1 MNPKK
6 SILAIIWALFITV
19 LTCGAAYAEA
29 AVPTKFPTAPIL
41 LYAGIFSAV
50 LLALCIVHFIAAGKS
65 ANGNERKGGFVLPII
80 LTLLA
85 ALAARIVLS
94 LIFFGHKT
102 DINCFIYWGKRLVN
116 DGPAHFYDNWC
127 DYPPGYMLILGFM
140 SLIND
145 GFTSLLGSESLDLN
159 SILIKLPAMLADLGC
174 AYLVYHTAKKSMSRK
189 AAFVLLAVVAFTPV
203 FAFVS
208 GAWGQIDQ
216 VLALTLLVPILLL
229 YGKKPILA
237 GLVYGIG
244 IIMKPQAL
252 MCGPLFAIAYF
263 AYVIN
268 CWPFDRSE
276 LKPFLSS
283 GFRGFVLRLL
293 QTALAVIAALLVI
306 IIVSIPFRG
315 SQSWYWLI
323 EKYYGTATSYD
334 YATVNA
340 YNFWALIGANWKS
353 TSLPFMKLTYGK
365 WGTIF
370 MVLSVCFS
378 ILLYVLSIL
387 SRKNRKGP
395 LPLIMAYMLTA
406 IFTFGHYMHE
416 RYIFPAFIL
425 LIFAYIYYNDK
436 RLLVTYFAY
445 VTTIFVNCIAAFYYS
460 KLFEYHLYWDER
472 LIFWCSLA
480 NVALFVWFTYVTL
493 DLIIRNKPMKA
504 FNSEKQCF
512 ETVSESLSIGEDQ

>member
-6 SILAIIWALFITV
+6 SILACILALFATV
-19 LTCGAAYAEA
+19 LLCTPAFAKA
-29 AVPTKFPTAPIL
+29 AVPTKFPTAQIL
-41 LYAGIFSAV
+41 ICAVIFSAL
-50 LLALCIVHFIAAGKS
+50 LLALVIIHFIAAGDR
-65 ANGNERKGGFVLPII
+65 ANENERKGVFVLPII
-80 LTLLA
+80 LTLAA

-94 LIFFGHKT
+94 LIFYGHKT
-102 DINCFIYWGKRLVN
+102 DINCFIYWGKRLVS
-116 DGPAHFYDNWC
+116 DGPAKFYEGWC
-127 DYPPGYMLILGFM
+127 DYPPGYMLVLGFM

-145 GFTSLLGSESLDLN
+145 GFSAVLGSKSADLN

-174 AYLVYHTAKKSMSRK
+174 AYLVYNNAKKVMNRK

-203 FAFVS
+203 FAYVS

-216 VLALTLLVPILLL
+216 VLALTLLVPILLF
-229 YGKKPILA
+229 YNKKPVLA

-263 AYVIN
+263 AYVIC
-268 CWPFDRSE
+268 CWPFEKSD
-276 LKPFLSS
+276 LKPALSS
-283 GFRGFVLRLL
+283 GLKGFLLRLL

-306 IIVSIPFRG
+306 ILVSIPFRG
-315 SQSWYWLI
+315 SQPWYWLL

-340 YNFWALIGANWKS
+340 YNFWALVGANWKS

-370 MVLSVCFS
+370 MVAAVGFS
-378 ILLYVLSIL
+378 MLLYVLSIV
-387 SRKNRKGP
+387 SGKNRKGP

-425 LIFAYIYYNDK
+425 LIFAYIYYNDR

-445 VTTIFVNCIAAFYYS
+445 VTTTFVNCIAAFYYS
-460 KLFEYHLYWDER
+460 KLFEYHLYWDKR

-480 NVALFVWFTYVTL
+480 NVILFAWFTYVTF
-493 DLIIRNKPMKA
+493 DLVIRCKSWRSFKTR
-504 FNSEKQCF
+504 
-512 ETVSESLSIGEDQ
+512 ETAV